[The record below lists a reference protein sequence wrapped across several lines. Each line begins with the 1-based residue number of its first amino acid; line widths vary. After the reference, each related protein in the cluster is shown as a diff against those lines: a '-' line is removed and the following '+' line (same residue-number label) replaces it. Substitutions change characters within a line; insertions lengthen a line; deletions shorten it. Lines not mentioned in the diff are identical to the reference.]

1 MLKPRGSRRSHLLTL
16 AVIAGLAGWLTVA
29 PAPAGQ
35 PFDTSRYMLVEE
47 IERGMTGFGR
57 TVIEGTRIETFEFEV
72 ISVMHNAF
80 EASQDAILIRASGL
94 NLEHTGIVAGMSGS
108 PCYVVDGQGR
118 ERLIGA
124 VAFGWSMGKDP
135 LCGVQPIGQML
146 DVAEVRDPA
155 RRPRPTEPPNDD
167 PAGVF
172 SQGVPIEQFAN
183 GCTRLDV
190 QDSRFN
196 FLAEQETIRPSTRQ
210 SASGTPVAQTLQPLP
225 VPVAVSGLDMR
236 AIELVQSYF
245 NAAGIMLVA
254 TGGAAPSKLDPTH
267 EEVTLEPGSVLSIP
281 LMSGDLNLDA
291 IGTCTDVIGDRVL
304 GFGHGLFSRGFVEL
318 PLATGMVH
326 MVFPSVARSFKV
338 GSSLTTV
345 GTIFGDE
352 QTGVFGLQGKVP
364 PLAPLEV
371 TVRDARGLRAFRY
384 EMTRDPQLTPE
395 LVLIGV
401 ASSIFNRSDLPENHT
416 VRYSVRVDFGEL
428 GTFRTSNFTSQVGIG
443 GLFGDLIVPLMTMTR
458 TPFGQAYV
466 NLVAV
471 EVSIEPQAA
480 AAMMHQAR
488 LRRDVYR
495 PGETVTVDVEWLNE
509 QTRPTYTQASY
520 ALELPADLPD
530 GSYELLVGSASAH
543 LAALRAQRPYEWYA
557 SNFSDVLTILNHIGS
572 FPENRLYLHLKL
584 SDVGVALGRTPMPD
598 LPSFR
603 QKILADTGRVDV
615 RPFRES
621 LVVEHDTDFV
631 VQGEKTFTIRVDRGQ
646 LY

>member
-1 MLKPRGSRRSHLLTL
+1 MPKPRGSRRSHLFTLTVL
-16 AVIAGLAGWLTVA
+16 AGLAGGLIVA

-35 PFDTSRYMLVEE
+35 PLDTSHYMPVEE

-57 TVIEGTRIETFEFEV
+57 TVVEGTRIETFEFEV
-72 ISVMHNAF
+72 ISVVHNAF

-108 PCYVVDGQGR
+108 PCYLVDGQGR

-124 VAFGWSMGKDP
+124 IAFGWSMGKDP

-155 RRPRPTEPPNDD
+155 RRPRPLEPPSDE
-167 PAGVF
+167 PAGHF
-172 SQGVPIEQFAN
+172 SLGVPIEQFAKGN
-183 GCTRLDV
+183 ARLEV

-196 FLAEQETIRPSTRQ
+196 ILAGQETARTFTRPS
-210 SASGTPVAQTLQPLP
+210 APATPVAQTLQPLP
-225 VPVAVSGLDMR
+225 VPVAVTGLDMR
-236 AIELVQSYF
+236 AIEHVQSYF
-245 NAAGIMLVA
+245 NSAGMMLVA
-254 TGGAAPSKLDPTH
+254 TGGAAPSKRNPAHD
-267 EEVTLEPGSVLSIP
+267 EVTLEPGSVLSIP

-352 QTGVFGLQGKVP
+352 QTGIFGIQGEVP

-371 TVRDARGLRAFRY
+371 TVRDARGQRAFRY

-395 LVLIGV
+395 LVLLGV

-466 NLVAV
+466 TRAAV
-471 EVSIEPQAA
+471 ELSVEPQAA

-488 LRRDVYR
+488 LRQDVYR

-509 QTRPTYTQASY
+509 QTHPTYTQASY
-520 ALELPADLPD
+520 TFEAEPI
-530 GSYELLVGSASAH
+530 
-543 LAALRAQRPYEWYA
+543 
-557 SNFSDVLTILNHIGS
+557 SNS
-572 FPENRLYLHLKL
+572 
-584 SDVGVALGRTPMPD
+584 
-598 LPSFR
+598 
-603 QKILADTGRVDV
+603 
-615 RPFRES
+615 
-621 LVVEHDTDFV
+621 
-631 VQGEKTFTIRVDRGQ
+631 
-646 LY
+646 